1 MALVKVLARHLKP
14 EINTGTDALPVWVA
28 IGGLNTL
35 GFSTSKT
42 DTDDTDFDSD
52 GEAEHKVAAR
62 ARSITFDG
70 FYKEDPTTGDR
81 DAGQEALITLADAI
95 GYDSLKP
102 FRITTPGG
110 NTVEYSVSARVDGPV
125 GAGGGLNDNSKFS
138 GELTVSGAPVFT
150 PAA

>member
-1 MALVKVLARHLKP
+1 MALVKILARHLSP
-14 EINTGTDALPVWVA
+14 ELNTGTDALPVWTP
-28 IGGLNTL
+28 IGGLTSL
-35 GFSTSKT
+35 TFSTSKT

-62 ARSITFDG
+62 ARSITFAG
-70 FYKEDPTTGDR
+70 FYKEDPATGDR
-81 DAGQEALITLADAI
+81 DAGQEALLALADAI

-110 NTVEYSVSARVDGPV
+110 NMTEYSVSARVDGP
-125 GAGGGLNDNSKFS
+125 AGGGLNDNSGFN